1 MKEENNSEFS
11 RQVGS
16 KEKRK
21 LKALK
26 SKREGI
32 WFGFSMFG
40 LVGWS
45 VVIPTL
51 LGALLGHWIDKNY
64 PGEHSWTLA
73 LLVAGLALGSF
84 NAWNWVQKESR
95 ELQHKD
101 DFDKEDT

>member
-1 MKEENNSEFS
+1 MKEENDSEFS

-21 LKALK
+21 LRAIQRQK
-26 SKREGI
+26 EGV

-45 VVIPTL
+45 VVTPTL

-64 PGEHSWTLA
+64 PSDHSWTLA
-73 LLVAGLALGSF
+73 LLVAGLMLGSF
-84 NAWNWVQKESR
+84 NAWNWVQKESK
-95 ELQHKD
+95 ELQ
-101 DFDKEDT
+101 DKEEE